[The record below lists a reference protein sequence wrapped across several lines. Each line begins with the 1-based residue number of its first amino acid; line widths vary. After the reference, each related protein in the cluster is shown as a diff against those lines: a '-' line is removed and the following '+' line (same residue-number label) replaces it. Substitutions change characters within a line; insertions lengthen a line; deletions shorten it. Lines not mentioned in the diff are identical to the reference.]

1 MRKHTSTRTILL
13 LTLLLAVGFVSCTS
27 TRQLND
33 SPSVETNGLFRDGGQ
48 QEGDST
54 TIADTPWKEF
64 FSDTQLQFLIGEG
77 LANNRD
83 LQIALTRI
91 SQAEATFSMSRAA
104 LLPSLSAALQV
115 NHTRTSSKNGETDLF
130 GYYTNVTSLG
140 FNASWEVDLWGK
152 LNYQSKAR
160 YAGLLNSYAYRNLVQ
175 TSLVANIAKGYYNL
189 LALDEQLQITQQTI
203 LLLQKS
209 AETMS
214 QLKEAGQQTAAAV
227 EQSKALLFNTQLS
240 VPQLESL
247 IRKQENALCQLLGR
261 QPGPIDRS
269 GMASQSV
276 PATLDYG
283 IPAQLLARRPD
294 VKQAELSFRSAW
306 SLTKVAEASFYPSLS
321 ISSVRLGIAGGALAD
336 LFKPE
341 SIAADLVAG
350 LAQPIFAKRQLR
362 GNLQIAQAQQREAL
376 LNFQN
381 TVFAAGQEV
390 SDILFSYQSSLNKN
404 QFRGQQ
410 IQSLTNAVDYTQKL
424 LVAGEAS
431 YTEVLS
437 AQQNL
442 LSAQLGQ
449 VNDKLEQLTLSVSLY
464 KALGGGAN

>member
-1 MRKHTSTRTILL
+1 MVL
-13 LTLLLAVGFVSCTS
+13 LTVALASCKS
-27 TRQLND
+27 TMNLAET
-33 SPSVETNGLFRDGGQ
+33 PAVETTDLVRDGGQ
-48 QEGDST
+48 NGGDTT
-54 TIADTPWKEF
+54 TIANIPWKEF
-64 FSDTQLQFLIGEG
+64 FTDTQLQNLIGEG
-77 LANNRD
+77 LGNNRD

-104 LLPSLSAALQV
+104 LQPSLSAAAQV
-115 NHTRTSSKNGETDLF
+115 SHTRTSSDNGDSKLL

-140 FNASWEVDLWGK
+140 FNASWEIDLWGK

-209 AETMS
+209 AETMA
-214 QLKEAGQQTAAAV
+214 QLKEAGQQTEAAV
-227 EQSKALLFNTQLS
+227 EQSNALLYNTQLS

-261 QPGPIDRS
+261 NPGPIDRNRLN
-269 GMASQSV
+269 SQTI
-276 PATLDYG
+276 PTRLDYG
-283 IPAQLLARRPD
+283 VPLQLLAKRPD

-306 SLTKVAEASFYPSLS
+306 ALTKVAEASFYPSLN
-321 ISSVRLGIAGGALAD
+321 ISSVRIGVAGGALAD

-362 GNLQIAQAQQREAL
+362 GNLQIAQAQQKEAL

-390 SDILFSYQSSLNKN
+390 SDILFSFQSSLNKN
-404 QFRGQQ
+404 QFREKQVK
-410 IQSLTNAVDYTQKL
+410 SLTNAVDYTREL
-424 LVAGEAS
+424 LVAGEAN

-449 VNDKLEQLTLSVSLY
+449 VNDMLEQLTYSVSLY
-464 KALGGGAN
+464 KALGGGTN

>member
-1 MRKHTSTRTILL
+1 MVL
-13 LTLLLAVGFVSCTS
+13 LTVGLASCKS
-27 TRQLND
+27 TMNLAET
-33 SPSVETNGLFRDGGQ
+33 PAVETTDLVRDGGQ
-48 QEGDST
+48 NGGDST
-54 TIADTPWKEF
+54 TIANIPWKEF
-64 FSDTQLQFLIGEG
+64 FTDAQLQTLIDEG
-77 LANNRD
+77 LSSNRD

-104 LLPSLSAALQV
+104 LQPSLSAAAQV
-115 NHTRTSSKNGETDLF
+115 SHTRTSSENGDTNLL

-140 FNASWEVDLWGK
+140 FNASWEIDLWGK

-189 LALDEQLQITQQTI
+189 IAFDEQLQITQQTI

-209 AETMS
+209 AETMA
-214 QLKEAGQQTAAAV
+214 QLKEAGQQTEAAV
-227 EQSKALLFNTQLS
+227 EQSNALLYNTQLS

-261 QPGPIDRS
+261 NPGPIDRNRLN
-269 GMASQSV
+269 SQTI
-276 PATLDYG
+276 PTRLDYG
-283 IPAQLLARRPD
+283 VPLQLLAKRPD

-306 SLTKVAEASFYPSLS
+306 ALTKVAEASFYPSLN
-321 ISSVRLGIAGGALAD
+321 ISSVQIGVAGGALAD

-341 SIAADLVAG
+341 SIAANLVAG
-350 LAQPIFAKRQLR
+350 LAQPIFAKKQLR
-362 GNLQIAQAQQREAL
+362 GNLQIAQAQQKEAL

-390 SDILFSYQSSLNKN
+390 SDILFSFQSSLNKN
-404 QFRGQQ
+404 QFREKQVK
-410 IQSLTNAVDYTQKL
+410 SLNNAVDYTREL
-424 LVAGEAS
+424 LVAGEAN

-449 VNDKLEQLTLSVSLY
+449 VNDKLEQLTYSVSLY
-464 KALGGGAN
+464 KALGGGTN